1 MCMYI
6 SLSLFT
12 LFWEGILV
20 LMICALL
27 YSDVMLLFSC
37 LFSF

>member
-6 SLSLFT
+6 FLSLFT